1 MKLKLRTWDLFS
13 PHTQNNIKK
22 FKFKTFKQEL
32 FSKHN
37 RKVSRSKDV
46 NEVSIEFAVQIELEV
61 EIEPFILKI

>member
-13 PHTQNNIKK
+13 PHTQNNIKN
-22 FKFKTFKQEL
+22 FFKTFKQEL